1 MTAKLISPEPVEAE
15 SYSVST
21 FRLRRRTPGSFV
33 LVPFPKGGRSI
44 RCQGQLEAA
53 AAVILANCPLVTAI
67 HEQPLQIW
75 YAWRETESGL
85 EIQLL
90 DQQNA
95 VRPSAPWQ
103 CTYIVPDFLVRMTAD
118 VTRLI
123 EVKPFDK
130 VPKPDVQRKLSVA
143 RCFAEQNGW
152 SFHVLTERELRRGP
166 LLGNLRLLSRYR
178 RLVLATDGGLF
189 DAILSVV
196 AQRPTSL
203 GDLCEHFASADRL
216 HEVRAAVLHL
226 VVTGRLDID
235 PRYEPISDSILLH
248 AGGSILWEPFD
259 SVWEPSGSRT
269 VEPFASSANSAPIN
283 SPSSTSSSTSN
294 KHCRSPKSWPDS
306 TPAHCDSQIRQA
318 GPRMEHSK

>member
-1 MTAKLISPEPVEAE
+1 MTTRSVSTTSGDTAD
-15 SYSVST
+15 YSVST

-90 DQQNA
+90 DHQNA
-95 VRPSAPWQ
+95 ARPSAPWR

-130 VPKPDVQRKLSVA
+130 LPKPDVQRKLSVA

-152 SFHVLTERELRRGP
+152 SFHVLTERELRQGP

-178 RLVLATDGGLF
+178 RLIADASLL
-189 DAILSVV
+189 DAIPALV
-196 AQRPTSL
+196 AQQPTSL
-203 GDLCEHFASADRL
+203 GNLCAHFMSPDRL
-216 HEVRAAVLHL
+216 HEVRTAVLHL

-235 PRYEPISDSILLH
+235 PRLEPISNSTLLH
-248 AGGSILWEPFD
+248 PGGSISWEPFD
-259 SVWEPSGSRT
+259 SVWGPSGSRT
-269 VEPFASSANSAPIN
+269 VEPFASSANSVPIN
-283 SPSSTSSSTSN
+283 SLSST
-294 KHCRSPKSWPDS
+294 
-306 TPAHCDSQIRQA
+306 
-318 GPRMEHSK
+318 